1 MENKAD
7 SKFIKKLIQRAEV
20 TRNAHFLLFNKYKK
34 LNNFLNAFLILG
46 ASTVAILTF
55 ANYDSFKPI
64 NPNLNEE
71 IYKLFVAGLA
81 AIVFILTV
89 IDWFFKFESKASTH
103 ENVAKQLT
111 ILINNIRKIK
121 NEISGSE
128 NNNDYKARL
137 TEQYNN
143 ISENAPSLSDRV
155 FYKAKQNFFIKK
167 EISTMLDKN
176 PFLPI
181 WLFKISKRIYYLKM
195 QIKKN
200 EVNDVKIDKDQKQ
213 GEE

>member
-1 MENKAD
+1 MEKENTKTFTD
-7 SKFIKKLIQRAEV
+7 KLIQRAEV

-64 NPNLNEE
+64 TPNLTEE

-81 AIVFILTV
+81 SIVFILTIV
-89 IDWFFKFESKASTH
+89 DWSFKFESKASTH

-111 ILINNIRKIK
+111 IFINNVRSVKKEIK
-121 NEISGSE
+121 NTEIDS
-128 NNNDYKARL
+128 NDKARL

-143 ISENAPSLSDRV
+143 INENAPSLSDRI
-155 FYKAKQNFFIKK
+155 FFKAKQTFFIKK
-167 EISTMLDKN
+167 KISQELDEN
-176 PFLPI
+176 PFLFI
-181 WLFKISKRIYYLKM
+181 WLFKVNKKFEYFSSSLKRNK
-195 QIKKN
+195 
-200 EVNDVKIDKDQKQ
+200 VKVDKTKEIQK
-213 GEE
+213 